1 VEDDGI
7 VWRGDDSSPASV
19 VLELREDNAVIVEA
33 AGATADLVGEGSLGH
48 EYASRTKPDELE
60 RASGL
65 PFREK
70 YLWFER
76 ELDSIRS
83 APGDGYARLDVR
95 RDRLLEDSVQQLLAL
110 EPKHLRRWMRVQFS
124 DEPGIDVGG
133 LEREWFSLACGAIL
147 DQDVGVF
154 SGASDGGLRFDPS
167 ASLPPDLGGH
177 PRSRELYEFFGRFIG
192 KALLERVPLDAR
204 LASPIYA
211 QLLGRVVAF
220 EDLQCLDDDLAKN
233 LRWLLDQKDV
243 SELGLDFS
251 VSIARRCPF
260 GHGTSSNDE
269 FVAASSDVVVRELIE
284 NGRDTPVTNE
294 NVQDYVRLLWR
305 HHACANDAAWH
316 LARGLYA
323 VLPPDLL
330 SVFDAYEL
338 ELLLCGAEDVDV
350 DDWEKHT
357 EYAGEYRRRGSN
369 HPVVKWWWR
378 AVRSLEPQDRAK
390 LLQFCTGSARVP
402 SFGFRALQRNDG
414 RFQRFCVQSLPRTAP
429 RFPRAHTCF
438 NRVDLPLYASYA
450 ELAAGLRVVLAME
463 ATGFTMD

>member
-1 VEDDGI
+1 
-7 VWRGDDSSPASV
+7 
-19 VLELREDNAVIVEA
+19 
-33 AGATADLVGEGSLGH
+33 
-48 EYASRTKPDELE
+48 
-60 RASGL
+60 
-65 PFREK
+65 
-70 YLWFER
+70 
-76 ELDSIRS
+76 
-83 APGDGYARLDVR
+83 
-95 RDRLLEDSVQQLLAL
+95 
-110 EPKHLRRWMRVQFS
+110 M
-124 DEPGIDVGG
+124 
-133 LEREWFSLACGAIL
+133 
-147 DQDVGVF
+147 
-154 SGASDGGLRFDPS
+154 
-167 ASLPPDLGGH
+167 
-177 PRSRELYEFFGRFIG
+177 
-192 KALLERVPLDAR
+192 
-204 LASPIYA
+204 ASPIYA

-220 EDLQCLDDDLAKN
+220 EDLQCLDEDLAKN

-305 HHACANDAAWH
+305 HHACSTDAAWH

-338 ELLLCGAEDVDV
+338 ELLLCGAEEVDV

-378 AVRSLEPQDRAK
+378 AVRALEPQDRAK

-402 SFGFRALQRNDG
+402 SFGFL
-414 RFQRFCVQSLPRTAP
+414 SLI
-429 RFPRAHTCF
+429 HI
-438 NRVDLPLYASYA
+438 
-450 ELAAGLRVVLAME
+450 
-463 ATGFTMD
+463 